1 MVGDPKKA
9 FDLVTSV
16 STVRGLAVHWHQWRV
31 SPVWRVMIY
40 NQHFLAWLPEVTFL
54 PKPKSDAQRQ
64 RYARLCGHQMFS
76 RIEHEECTL
85 PHSSGILK
93 IFQLLH
99 VALRPEQSL
108 GLGAILSKQCVLQ
121 RVLACLNGCTARGLR
136 QASLLRILCI
146 GDDLA
151 EQTKQFM
158 MRYQRS
164 DDKDLEALKANSRVV
179 GSVIHSSSIALS
191 SWELRSAYEWTADN
205 TFPRS
210 VTNEGCVKHEGH
222 RWIFSKGNSSSS
234 GVCKAKQDSASFE
247 KCKAKYAACDPEA
260 LRELS
265 CIPDMCLAP
274 LGKASPVRP
283 QFQIWRS
290 ADVLH
295 AVFLGMIPYLIFK
308 ELSAAKFAF

>member
-1 MVGDPKKA
+1 MRSILSLKWSRLLLNFARAREPSLAQWFSKLCMAVGQLVKMVGDPKKA

-121 RVLACLNGCTARGLR
+121 RVLACFR

-151 EQTKQFM
+151 EETKQFM

-164 DDKDLEALKANSRVV
+164 DDKDLEALKANGRVV
-179 GSVIHSSSIALS
+179 GVFMSSTIREHLRHVATCRRVCSEADLEMQQDENIGTNQCPVVAFVGPLPWWAMLRPREPALDGSPTPSPAQGVS
-191 SWELRSAYEWTADN
+191 STL
-205 TFPRS
+205 P
-210 VTNEGCVKHEGH
+210 
-222 RWIFSKGNSSSS
+222 
-234 GVCKAKQDSASFE
+234 
-247 KCKAKYAACDPEA
+247 A
-260 LRELS
+260 L
-265 CIPDMCLAP
+265 
-274 LGKASPVRP
+274 
-283 QFQIWRS
+283 
-290 ADVLH
+290 H
-295 AVFLGMIPYLIFK
+295 
-308 ELSAAKFAF
+308 